1 MFQELN
7 LFCLDN
13 GVWSLDLL
21 NPEKEFKQ
29 VLLDNDIRNFTLSDN
44 YIWANLTRKAR
55 LMNLNNGE
63 SWYYNEGDG
72 IQGNNIYEI
81 GNNEDW
87 VWFLSDRG
95 IWLYNL
101 RKFHAN

>member
-1 MFQELN
+1 MHLYIMHN
-7 LFCLDN
+7 
-13 GVWSLDLL
+13 
-21 NPEKEFKQ
+21 
-29 VLLDNDIRNFTLSDN
+29 IRNFTLSDN

-87 VWFLSDRG
+87 VWFLSDEG
-95 IWLYNL
+95 ISLYNW